1 MTTLVLAHGAGAGQ
15 SHPFMQDWAARL
27 AALGAVH
34 PFEYG
39 YMARGKRAPDRMP
52 KLLEAHRAAYAQA
65 RDDSGDPVVL
75 IGKSMGSRVGCV
87 LASQVPVAGVVC
99 LGYPLRSPKGVVRD
113 EPLLA
118 LVVPVLFV
126 QGTRD
131 RLCPLDV
138 LDEVRGRMSAPT
150 ELHIVEDGDH
160 SLKVAKRTQ
169 KATGRSQRD
178 FDDAAFAAVAEFV
191 GRITAG

>member
-1 MTTLVLAHGAGAGQ
+1 MTTIVLAHGAGAGQ
-15 SHPFMQDWAARL
+15 SHPFMQAWAARL
-27 AALGAVH
+27 ATLGAVA

-39 YMARGKRAPDRMP
+39 YMARGKRSPDRMP
-52 KLLEAHRAAYAQA
+52 KLLDAHREALSAARAA
-65 RDDSGDPVVL
+65 HGDPVVL
-75 IGKSMGSRVGCV
+75 IGKSMGSRVGCH
-87 LASQVPVAGVVC
+87 LAAEAPVAGVVC

-118 LVVPVLFV
+118 LRVPVLFV

-138 LDEVRGRMSAPT
+138 LDEVRSRMVAPS
-150 ELHIVEDGDH
+150 ELHIVDDGDH

-169 KATGRSQRD
+169 KATGRSQED
-178 FDDAAFAAVAEFV
+178 FDAAAFAAVADFV
-191 GRITAG
+191 ARVTAT